1 MDRLRRKAR
10 LHGLVVLSP
19 ALPTQRGDIEEEKTY
34 HRPRDNI
41 DYLIRGVMLKFRLI
55 DCLYSLPKTGERS
68 LGC

>member
-1 MDRLRRKAR
+1 MDRLRGKAR

-34 HRPRDNI
+34 PRDNI
-41 DYLIRGVMLKFRLI
+41 DYLIRGVRLKFRLI
-55 DCLYSLPKTGERS
+55 DCLYSLPKTGESS